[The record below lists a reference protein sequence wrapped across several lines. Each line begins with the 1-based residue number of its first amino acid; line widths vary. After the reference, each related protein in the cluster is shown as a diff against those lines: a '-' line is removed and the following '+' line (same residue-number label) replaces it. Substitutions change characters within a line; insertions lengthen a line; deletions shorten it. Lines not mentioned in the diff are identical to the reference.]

1 MSGSSPLLIFPDS
14 PLLSV
19 LVIAAAAV
27 FCLYLARRQAH
38 ESIRA
43 FCRVARNAMRTASRS
58 VMLAEAS
65 LRQRNREV
73 LLAEGMEAVEREVER
88 EFQRVGVLVER
99 DLQGYPAMN
108 RKLSEQIARIDQDYR
123 ESSEI
128 PPTPPVWIKAVE
140 AVAAIKDKEGGK
152 VVGEIL
158 ADIHKSLV
166 KMQKQAEEDYRKAT
180 GERHRILSGMMP
192 YWRKLSTTLESVGR
206 TMTSLQDKARV
217 IDRLMDDY
225 DEIRK
230 GTDKAVRK
238 LSSSSM
244 TSFFISALGLF
255 IAVGGAV
262 VNFNLVAL
270 PMSEMFGGS
279 TYIAGFRAS
288 DVGALFLILLE
299 TLTGIFFMEALGF
312 TKLFPFIASYD
323 DKRRHRW
330 AMIML
335 VFLFVFAGME
345 SALAFMRDLIAAN
358 NEALLQS
365 LTGAGG
371 VVAPHTSVIPT
382 ITQMVMGF
390 ILPFILAMAAIPL
403 ESFVHAARTVAGVAA
418 AAFLR
423 LVAGLLRIGGT
434 SFYYMGSFAVGL
446 YDLVIF
452 PPLWM
457 EEKIGKR
464 RNAAA
469 EGGRTGE
476 ADAGEDTAS
485 REEGE

>member
-1 MSGSSPLLIFPDS
+1 MNALAQEQLQRQAEFIPLLK
-14 PLLSV
+14 
-19 LVIAAAAV
+19 
-27 FCLYLARRQAH
+27 
-38 ESIRA
+38 
-43 FCRVARNAMRTASRS
+43 
-58 VMLAEAS
+58 
-65 LRQRNREV
+65 REI
-73 LLAEGMEAVEREVER
+73 ER

-108 RKLSEQIARIDQDYR
+108 RKLSEQIARIDQDYH

-128 PPTPPVWIKAVE
+128 PPAPPVWIKAVE
-140 AVAAIKDKEGGK
+140 AVATIKDKEGGK
-152 VVGEIL
+152 VVAEIL
-158 ADIHKSLV
+158 SDIHKSLV

-180 GERHRILSGMMP
+180 SERHRILSGMMP
-192 YWRKLSTTLESVGR
+192 YWRKLATTLDTVGR
-206 TMTSLQDKARV
+206 TMTSLQEKARV

-330 AMIML
+330 AVIML
-335 VFLFVFAGME
+335 VFLFVFASME

-365 LTGAGG
+365 LTGAEGT
-371 VVAPHTSVIPT
+371 VAPHTSVIPT

-403 ESFVHAARTVAGVAA
+403 ESFVHAARTVIGVVAA
-418 AAFLR
+418 AMLR
-423 LVAGLLRIGGT
+423 FVAGLLRITGT
-434 SFYYMGSFAVGL
+434 AFYYLGSFVIGI
-446 YDLVIF
+446 YDLVVF

-457 EEKIGKR
+457 EERIRKP
-464 RNAAA
+464 AAA
-469 EGGRTGE
+469 AASPDSG
-476 ADAGEDTAS
+476 AAS
-485 REEGE
+485 REGNGQDNEDE